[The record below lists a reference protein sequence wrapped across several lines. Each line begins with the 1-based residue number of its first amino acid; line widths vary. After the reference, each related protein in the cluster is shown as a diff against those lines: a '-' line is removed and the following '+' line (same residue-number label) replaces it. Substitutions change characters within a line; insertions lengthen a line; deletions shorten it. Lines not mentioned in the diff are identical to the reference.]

1 MPTRESVSSRAPPQ
15 EHLPQMPPRPERS
28 LRARLQTYCRTKL
41 ATALTDERRI
51 RLERYVLGLV
61 DEGVHAP
68 MLGRGL
74 AWSEIA
80 EAVDMPV
87 ATVRD
92 LSPLL
97 RPAFDAIARA
107 FPQSRPRPRTA
118 AAKPVGQGFPRPSRN
133 TGPRAATPLAVSI
146 RPPVQPR
153 PKRVSDVATQPPQS
167 SSKRGPKPQPIVEF
181 PDALTANWTD
191 VSGFAAALN
200 LHMARHGD
208 TYWSLHRAI
217 VRESDTFDRTTLKTW
232 IAGER
237 EPRTLQSRDLLSRIE
252 RRYRLPAGYFV
263 SKLAHPGRSATGY
276 SVAKRS
282 EQRRLAWHLPADF
295 NTRSAVEQ
303 AEILDWVQTV
313 VVSGGTDYRR
323 YQALA
328 AKHRFALRFPVTLL
342 NSDGRASGP
351 RTGCNL
357 DAPPDLANEMSDL
370 LSFKTAPLTALGY
383 QRNGVWGSDTAA
395 QKVEHL
401 SLLFGAFAA
410 DPEGPVRGYGIA
422 QADLCFGMLVFPS
435 VWDRYLRWR
444 YQRRGFYTAWE
455 LDMLAVAMSLTRKE
469 WGWIRQTPK
478 LADRLVPIDGLITEA
493 DVAEVRS
500 DWPAACDRLFEY
512 ARSTSREIKK
522 ISKVHRD
529 PFEPIIA
536 VLEADS
542 PLREYLKIADEI
554 ARLMPCETQY
564 PKAAAETVRSFLM
577 IRLGL
582 HLGVR
587 QRNLRQL
594 LLCPKGMP
602 HRSERSLAAQRR
614 GELRWHAKDNAWEVL
629 IPSDAFKNA
638 DSSFFGGKPFR
649 LKLPDVGGLYGYL
662 EAYIDR
668 HRAVLLANAPDPGT
682 LFIKSISSRSGEAA
696 YNQTTFYEA
705 WRLIIQRYGI
715 YNPYTG
721 RGAIEGLLPHGPHNV
736 RDVLATHVLKR
747 TGSYQQAS
755 YAIQD
760 TPEMVAKHYGRFL
773 PEDKAAMAA
782 QILNQVWEAA

>member
-1 MPTRESVSSRAPPQ
+1 MSS
-15 EHLPQMPPRPERS
+15 RPERS
-28 LRARLQTYCRTKL
+28 LRARLKSYCDDKFERVL
-41 ATALTDERRI
+41 PEDRRARLT
-51 RLERYVLGLV
+51 RYVLGLV

-68 MLGRGL
+68 MVGRGIS
-74 AWSEIA
+74 WSEIA
-80 EAVDMPV
+80 ETVDIPV
-87 ATVRD
+87 ATLRD

-107 FPQSRPRPRTA
+107 FPESRPRARAIAAPVAKGRGQRDVPKPTLSARTKPSASSKA
-118 AAKPVGQGFPRPSRN
+118 ALPAPPGGAPLNAS
-133 TGPRAATPLAVSI
+133 TGDRTRA
-146 RPPVQPR
+146 
-153 PKRVSDVATQPPQS
+153 
-167 SSKRGPKPQPIVEF
+167 KRGPQPKPVVEF
-181 PDALTANWTD
+181 PVASAANWTD

-200 LHMARHGD
+200 LHMERHGD

-217 VRESDTFDRTTLKTW
+217 IRESDSFDRTTLKSW
-232 IAGER
+232 MSGER
-237 EPRTLQSRDLLSRIE
+237 EPRTLQSRDLLLRIE
-252 RRYRLPAGYFV
+252 RRYRLPNGYF
-263 SKLAHPGRSATGY
+263 SGKLSHPARAATGY
-276 SVAKRS
+276 SVGKKS
-282 EQRRLAWHLPADF
+282 EQRRLAWHLPNDF
-295 NTRSAVEQ
+295 SMRPAAEQ
-303 AEILDWVQTV
+303 AEILDWVKTV

-328 AKHRFALRFPVTLL
+328 AKHRFALRFPVKLL
-342 NSDGRASGP
+342 DGDGRHLGR
-351 RTGCNL
+351 RTGSDL
-357 DAPPDLANEMSDL
+357 DAPSQLANEMTDL

-383 QRNGVWGSDTAA
+383 QRNGVWGSETAA

-410 DPEGPVRGYGIA
+410 DPEGPVRGYGVA
-422 QADLCFGMLVFPS
+422 PENLSFGMLVFPS

-444 YQRRGFYTAWE
+444 YDRRGFYTAWE

-469 WGWIRQTPK
+469 WGWIRQTST
-478 LADRLVPIDGLITEA
+478 LADRLAPIDGLITESDVTAARA
-493 DVAEVRS
+493 DWS
-500 DWPAACDRLFEY
+500 AACDRLFEY

-529 PFEPIIA
+529 PFEPIIT

-554 ARLMPCETQY
+554 TRLMPCEKHY

-594 LLCPKGMP
+594 LLSPKGMP
-602 HRSERSLAAQRR
+602 HRTERALADQRR
-614 GELRWHAKDNAWEVL
+614 GEPRWSLKDNAWEVL
-629 IPSDAFKNA
+629 IPSAAFKNA

-649 LKLPDVGGLYGYL
+649 LVLPDLGGLYRHL
-662 EAYIDR
+662 EAYIDH
-668 HRAVLLANAPDPGT
+668 HRALLLAGAPDPGT
-682 LFIKSISSRSGEAA
+682 FFIKSISSRSREPA

-736 RDVLATHVLKR
+736 RDVLATHVLKQ

-782 QILNQVWEAA
+782 QILNQVWAAA